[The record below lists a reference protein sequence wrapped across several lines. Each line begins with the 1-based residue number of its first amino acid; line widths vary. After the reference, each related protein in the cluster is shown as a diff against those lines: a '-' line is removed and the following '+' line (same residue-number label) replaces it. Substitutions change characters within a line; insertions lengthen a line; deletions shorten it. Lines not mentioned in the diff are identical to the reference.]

1 MRVTK
6 HAITS
11 ANSSKVTRALKTAS
25 LGSATQTVLQHRT
38 LSCWLRQ
45 AEQGGLIKESMPF
58 RRSSAWINQ
67 LQSLC
72 SSTDGS
78 RAQTPIKADKYSS
91 VMNCQR
97 KKVGI
102 RDLPVVKKCF
112 CLKDSSG
119 LPGQSIRPKH
129 MGRMGKQFLE

>member
-1 MRVTK
+1 
-6 HAITS
+6 
-11 ANSSKVTRALKTAS
+11 
-25 LGSATQTVLQHRT
+25 
-38 LSCWLRQ
+38 
-45 AEQGGLIKESMPF
+45 MPF

-67 LQSLC
+67 LQGLYTSAY
-72 SSTDGS
+72 ST

-102 RDLPVVKKCF
+102 RDLPVVKKCV

-119 LPGQSIRPKH
+119 IPGQRIRPKN
-129 MGRMGKQFLE
+129 MGRVGKQFL

>member
-1 MRVTK
+1 MK
-6 HAITS
+6 A
-11 ANSSKVTRALKTAS
+11 
-25 LGSATQTVLQHRT
+25 
-38 LSCWLRQ
+38 
-45 AEQGGLIKESMPF
+45 SMPI

-78 RAQTPIKADKYSS
+78 RAQTPIKTDKYSS

-97 KKVGI
+97 KQVGI

-112 CLKDSSG
+112 CLKDASG
-119 LPGQSIRPKH
+119 IPGQRIRPKN
-129 MGRMGKQFLE
+129 MSRMGKQFLE

>member
-6 HAITS
+6 QAIAS
-11 ANSSKVTRALKTAS
+11 ANSSKVSRALKTAS
-25 LGSATQTVLQHRT
+25 LRSAPSTRLQHWT
-38 LSCWLRQ
+38 LSCWMRQ
-45 AEQGGLIKESMPF
+45 AEQGGLIKESIPF

-78 RAQTPIKADKYSS
+78 RAQAPIKADKYSS

-97 KKVGI
+97 KQIAI

-112 CLKDSSG
+112 CIKYASG
-119 LPGQSIRPKH
+119 IPGHRIRPKN
-129 MGRMGKQFLE
+129 MRWMGKQLLE